1 MIQACGACLRRG
13 YLIGR
18 LAASIAR
25 LLDRPRR
32 HAPGLLALP
41 DEELV
46 AAVAGDDADEV
57 RAFID
62 VFDPGRARGQLEVL
76 SLGAVCRHAADYP
89 PPLLALGDPPAVLF
103 FAGGA
108 PALARLT
115 AEPAVALVGTR
126 NPSPY
131 GLEMAYDLGRGLGAA
146 GVPVVSGLALGIDA
160 AAHRGCVD
168 SGGTA
173 VAVLAGGPDV
183 PYPRTNRR
191 LYERIRKSGAV
202 ISELP
207 PGQSAYRWAF
217 PARNRIMAGLAAV
230 TVVVE
235 AADPS
240 GSLITSV
247 FAADLGRT
255 VAAVPGRVTSRFSAG
270 SNRLIKDGALMVT
283 SPRDL
288 LDELF
293 GAGSRGPAAGAG
305 DDDRPGVRPG
315 PALDPLE
322 QGALDAV
329 EAGLAIDGVCTHA
342 GVPAREARALLARLE
357 SSGHLHRDGLG
368 GYRRTAALG

>member
-1 MIQACGACLRRG
+1 
-13 YLIGR
+13 
-18 LAASIAR
+18 
-25 LLDRPRR
+25 
-32 HAPGLLALP
+32 
-41 DEELV
+41 
-46 AAVAGDDADEV
+46 
-57 RAFID
+57 
-62 VFDPGRARGQLEVL
+62 
-76 SLGAVCRHAADYP
+76 
-89 PPLLALGDPPAVLF
+89 
-103 FAGGA
+103 
-108 PALARLT
+108 LT

-293 GAGSRGPAAGAG
+293 GAGSRVPAAGAG

-329 EAGLAIDGVCTHA
+329 EAGLGIDGVCTHA

-368 GYRRTAALG
+368 GYRRTAAVG

>member
-1 MIQACGACLRRG
+1 
-13 YLIGR
+13 
-18 LAASIAR
+18 
-25 LLDRPRR
+25 
-32 HAPGLLALP
+32 
-41 DEELV
+41 
-46 AAVAGDDADEV
+46 
-57 RAFID
+57 
-62 VFDPGRARGQLEVL
+62 
-76 SLGAVCRHAADYP
+76 
-89 PPLLALGDPPAVLF
+89 F
-103 FAGGA
+103 FAGGG

-191 LYERIRKSGAV
+191 LYERVRKSGAV

-207 PGQSAYRWAF
+207 PGQRAYRWAF

-293 GAGSRGPAAGAG
+293 GAGSRGLAPSADDLRGVKPGAS
-305 DDDRPGVRPG
+305 
-315 PALDPLE
+315 LDPLE

-329 EAGLAIDGVCTHA
+329 EAGLGIDGVCTHA

-368 GYRRTAALG
+368 GYRRTAAVG